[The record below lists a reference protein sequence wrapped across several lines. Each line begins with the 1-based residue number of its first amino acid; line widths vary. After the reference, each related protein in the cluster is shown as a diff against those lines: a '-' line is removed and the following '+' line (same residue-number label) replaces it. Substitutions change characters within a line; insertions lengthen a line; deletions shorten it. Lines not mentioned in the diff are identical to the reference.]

1 MSRISGLALEAKG
14 LSKRYGTVRAL
25 EATDLSIGAGEFLT
39 LLGPSGSGKTTLLN
53 LIAGY
58 AEPSSGTI
66 RIGERDVTRLPARH
80 RNIGM
85 VFQNYALF
93 PHMTVAQNL
102 AYGLEARRLPRAEIN
117 RRVEAVLSLVQ
128 LDGFGGRRVQA
139 MSGGQQQRVAVARA
153 LVIEPDVLL
162 MDEPL
167 GALDKQ
173 LRRQVQVELRR
184 LHLKHGRTTIY
195 VTHDQ
200 EEALVLSDR
209 IAVMG
214 RGQIQQLGTAS
225 ELYTRPA
232 NSFIAGFIGE
242 SNLLEARVTAC
253 EGDAARAEVPA
264 LGRALV
270 APAMAGVAPGAPARL
285 MIRPERLRIA
295 SQQGGAGIP
304 ATVTEAIY
312 LGELT
317 QFGLR
322 LADGSF
328 IVARTMAADSLA
340 PGATVHVDWSP
351 EDALILPE
359 VDLEGPPSPRTRTD
373 GPAPRGRDPAARA
386 SQEDTG
392 P

>member
-1 MSRISGLALEAKG
+1 MTETIGSPLALSG
-14 LSKRYGTVRAL
+14 VTKRYGTVTAL
-25 EATDLSIGAGEFLT
+25 NPTDLEIGAGEFLT

-53 LIAGY
+53 LVAGY
-58 AEPSSGTI
+58 TEPSGGTI
-66 RIGERDVTRLPARH
+66 RIGARDVTRISARH

-85 VFQNYALF
+85 VFQSYALF
-93 PHMTVAQNL
+93 PHMTVAENL
-102 AYGLEARRLPRAEIN
+102 AYGLEARRLPKAEIAA
-117 RRVEAVLSLVQ
+117 RVEAVLALMQ
-128 LDGFGGRRVQA
+128 LEGFGGRRIQQ

-167 GALDKQ
+167 GALDRQ

-214 RGQIQQLGTAS
+214 KGRIQQLGTAA
-225 ELYTRPA
+225 ELYARPA

-242 SNLLEARVTAC
+242 SNLLEARVLSVVGGMAQA
-253 EGDAARAEVPA
+253 DVPA
-264 LGRALV
+264 LGRRVA
-270 APAMAGVAPGAPARL
+270 APAVDGVAAGAAARL
-285 MIRPERLRIA
+285 MIRPEQLRLAPAAGRDD
-295 SQQGGAGIP
+295 GIP

-317 QFGLR
+317 QYGLSLPGGDFLCAR
-322 LADGSF
+322 LMGAE
-328 IVARTMAADSLA
+328 TLA
-340 PGATVHVDWSP
+340 PQQQVQLSWAP
-351 EDALILPE
+351 ETALLVPE
-359 VDLEGPPSPRTRTD
+359 A
-373 GPAPRGRDPAARA
+373 AP
-386 SQEDTG
+386 
-392 P
+392 